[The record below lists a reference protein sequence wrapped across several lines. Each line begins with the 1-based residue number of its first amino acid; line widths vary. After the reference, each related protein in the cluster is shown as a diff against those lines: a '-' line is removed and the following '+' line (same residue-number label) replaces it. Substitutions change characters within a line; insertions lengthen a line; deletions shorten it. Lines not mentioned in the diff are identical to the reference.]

1 MMLTARLGV
10 PLAPATSS
18 FTPQR
23 LHERMPCE
31 PSCSGRD
38 VSLHVRCQAAP
49 AIVQNGLALSNGAGY
64 IRPHLRHM
72 QPYTPILPFEVL
84 SQQMGMDPH
93 DIVKLDAN
101 ENPYGPPAE
110 VLQALGS
117 MQFPNIYPD
126 PETRRLRE
134 LLAQLNDI
142 PMEHLLVSDVSQV
155 CHNKP
160 KWYAMGLFGNIHCW
174 CRLVAVQMS

>member
-1 MMLTARLGV
+1 MLTARQAAV
-10 PLAPATSS
+10 
-18 FTPQR
+18 FVPQR

-31 PSCSGRD
+31 PSCSGRG
-38 VSLHVRCQAAP
+38 VQAATRCQASP
-49 AIVQNGLALSNGAGY
+49 ANVQNGTSTAAGSMY
-64 IRPHLRHM
+64 IRPHLKSM

-84 SQQMGMDPH
+84 SKQMGMDPR

-101 ENPYGPPAE
+101 ENPYGPPVE

-134 LLAQLNDI
+134 MLAKLNNI
-142 PMEHLLVSDVSQV
+142 PMEHLLV
-155 CHNKP
+155 CNTR
-160 KWYAMGLFGNIHCW
+160 LCL
-174 CRLVAVQMS
+174 CRAC